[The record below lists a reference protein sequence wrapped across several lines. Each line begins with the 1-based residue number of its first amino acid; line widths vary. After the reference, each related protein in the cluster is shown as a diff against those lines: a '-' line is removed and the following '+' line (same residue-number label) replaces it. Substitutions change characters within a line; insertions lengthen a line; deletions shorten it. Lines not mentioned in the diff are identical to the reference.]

1 MKVCIIDDE
10 KENRDILH
18 FIISGFHK
26 DITIIDEAA
35 NIADAL
41 KIINEQKP
49 DLIFLDIEMPDGNG
63 FNLVNKLDKHKPE
76 IIFCTAYNQFA
87 LRAIECSALA
97 YILKPVTKEIIAEA
111 IQKAKIK
118 IDDKHKLLQY
128 QILSEQLDS
137 TNRPTT
143 RFLISNSEGM
153 HIIQY
158 AELICCEAKSNYT
171 CIYLQDAKKIM
182 VSKTLKDIEMIL
194 ENQFNF
200 IRIHQS
206 FLINISKIEKI
217 IKAENH
223 ISVLMTNGMKLPISR
238 NKKEELLEKI
248 IKT

>member
-18 FIISGFHK
+18 FIISNFHK
-26 DITIIDEAA
+26 DITNIDEAA
-35 NIADAL
+35 NSTDAL

-49 DLIFLDIEMPDGNG
+49 DLVFLDIEMPDGNG
-63 FNLVNKLDKHKPE
+63 FHLVSKLSKHKPE

-111 IQKAKIK
+111 IQKAKVR
-118 IDDKHKLLQY
+118 IDDKYKLLQY

-137 TNRPTT
+137 ANRPTT

-153 HIIQY
+153 HIIQFT
-158 AELICCEAKSNYT
+158 ELICCEAQSNYT
-171 CIYLQDAKKIM
+171 CIYMSETKKIM
-182 VSKTLKDIEMIL
+182 VSKTLKDIETIL
-194 ENQFNF
+194 ESQFNF

-206 FLINISKIEKI
+206 YLININKIEKI
-217 IKAENH
+217 IKTESH
-223 ISVLMTNGMKLPISR
+223 ISVLMTNDMELPVSR
-238 NKKEELLEKI
+238 NKKEELLKKI